1 MLLRNETLLYGA
13 FNTNLICI
21 KAASCLLINFSSLLS
36 YTEQLAGKFIHQFQ
50 GHQTF
55 GFWFSVYFLHLEQYV
70 LYVYLIYV
78 LIYSLNVL
86 SLLLSNQIYK
96 ILRLL
101 NILYFSQLMF

>member
-36 YTEQLAGKFIHQFQ
+36 YTEQLAGKVIHQFW

-55 GFWFSVYFLHLEQYV
+55 GFWFSVYFLHLEQYM
-70 LYVYLIYV
+70 LYVYVI
-78 LIYSLNVL
+78 L

-101 NILYFSQLMF
+101 NYLYFSQLIL